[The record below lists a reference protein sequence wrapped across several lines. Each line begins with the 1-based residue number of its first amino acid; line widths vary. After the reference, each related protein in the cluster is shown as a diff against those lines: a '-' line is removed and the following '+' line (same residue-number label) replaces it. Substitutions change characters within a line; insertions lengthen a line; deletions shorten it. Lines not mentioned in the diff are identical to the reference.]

1 MFDMFKRKT
10 VVLRENAAQ
19 EVCDLL
25 FPKPVEETED
35 GFTYVIDRSIDVNLY
50 SALVDLEEGNNDEV
64 TRSTIKSVLHK
75 LYEAREVLQAS
86 HPITK
91 KARYLMV
98 DAPQVSPIEDRV
110 SPKG

>member
-1 MFDMFKRKT
+1 MFDVFKRKT
-10 VVLRENAAQ
+10 VVLREETAQ

-25 FPKPVEETED
+25 FPKPTEETED
-35 GFTYVIDRSIDVNLY
+35 GITYVIDRSIDVSLY
-50 SALVDLEEGNNDEV
+50 AALVDLEEGNNDEV

-75 LYEAREVLQAS
+75 LYEVREVLQAK
-86 HPITK
+86 HAITK

-110 SPKG
+110 SSKG